1 MDVSFW
7 YTKCHVKCVNGY
19 FVFDTQN
26 VIYSKLMH
34 VEPYYMY
41 VRSFIICSVSGSFA
55 VVNSETLETI
65 VCHSHRK
72 QEVSDVK
79 FSPS

>member
-1 MDVSFW
+1 MFR
-7 YTKCHVKCVNGY
+7 
-19 FVFDTQN
+19 FDTQY
-26 VIYSKLMH
+26 VIYSFMI
-34 VEPYYMY
+34 PNSY
-41 VRSFIICSVSGSFA
+41 VRLFIVPVLGSFA